1 MATIARFTVPAGDFP
16 LGRIFEDLPGATIEL
31 ERIVP
36 TTDRALPYFWVW
48 GVEPGRVAAALESDP
63 ALASVTLVD
72 EVDGS
77 GLFRTTWNG
86 DVDGLISVILG
97 TDVTLLSA
105 TATSDNWLFEFR
117 ADDVEGI
124 AEFQSACRDDDI
136 AATLT
141 RVYALSEMRSGSE
154 YELTS
159 DQHEALL
166 LAFERGYYDDD
177 RSVSLE
183 ELGEELEISRPA
195 VSARL
200 RRGYR
205 NLLRSTL
212 AHRREPK

>member
-1 MATIARFTVPAGDFP
+1 MATIARFTVPSGDFP
-16 LGRIFEDLPGATIEL
+16 LGRIFADLPDATIEL

-36 TTDRALPYFWVW
+36 TTGRALPYFWVW
-48 GVEPGRVAAALESDP
+48 GVDPGRVAAALEDDP

-72 EVDGS
+72 EIDGS
-77 GLFRTTWNG
+77 GLFRATWNEG
-86 DVDGLISVILG
+86 VEGLIPVILRA
-97 TDVTLLSA
+97 DVTLLSA

-124 AEFQSACRDDDI
+124 AEFQSDCRDRDI
-136 AATLT
+136 AATLV
-141 RVYALSEMRSGSE
+141 RVYALSEMQSGSQF
-154 YELTS
+154 ELTP

-177 RSVSLE
+177 RDVSLQ
-183 ELGEELEISRPA
+183 ELGEELGISRPA

-212 AHRREPK
+212 AHRREPR